1 MEGRDVHRCDSDN
14 VVWFQELLANADR
27 ALASGRFQE
36 AADAYSAVLETAP
49 TQYTLCM
56 KSLLGRREAL
66 VGLGQSNNAA
76 EDNRREFAW
85 GRGIRWP
92 GWYIIGLIMFRNE
105 IARD

>member
-1 MEGRDVHRCDSDN
+1 MLQALLDS
-14 VVWFQELLANADR
+14 ADK
-27 ALASGRFQE
+27 ALAAGRFQE
-36 AADAYSAVLETAP
+36 AADSYTAVIATAP

-66 VGLGQSNNAA
+66 VSLGEPSEAG

>member
-1 MEGRDVHRCDSDN
+1 M
-14 VVWFQELLANADR
+14 

-36 AADAYSAVLETAP
+36 AADSYTAVIATAP

-66 VGLGQSNNAA
+66 AGLGRLSDSAD
-76 EDNRREFAW
+76 DNRQEFAW

-105 IARD
+105 LARD